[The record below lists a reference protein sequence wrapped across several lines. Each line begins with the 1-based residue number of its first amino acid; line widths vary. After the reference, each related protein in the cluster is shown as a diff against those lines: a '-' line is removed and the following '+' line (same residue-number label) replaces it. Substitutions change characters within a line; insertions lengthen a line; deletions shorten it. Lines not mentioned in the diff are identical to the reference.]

1 MAVKPLLQAG
11 LRKVIGSSEDTKV
24 WSGPWIPT
32 LPLRPDLSTRA
43 PANQELRVAY
53 LLSPQPKTLN
63 MITLR
68 NYFIAEDISLNCSI
82 KTKFCRVKEDYCWC
96 HTSWGI
102 YSLKTHYNLAM
113 ELKQG
118 T

>member
-11 LRKVIGSSEDTKV
+11 LRKVIGSSEDAKV

-32 LPLRPDLSTRA
+32 L

-53 LLSPQPKTLN
+53 LLSPQPKTWN

-68 NYFIAEDISLNCSI
+68 NYFMAEDISLNCSI
-82 KTKFCRVKEDYCWC
+82 KTRFCRVKEDWCWC

-102 YSLKTHYNLAM
+102 YSLKTDYNLAM